1 MTFEIE
7 NHSDF
12 LSKALV
18 HASSCFEYVFYL
30 ENNGK
35 SYPNNAFPKVL
46 ALGNK
51 ILDIQNISVFEA
63 LKEGQNESSIPLF
76 VALSYDLKN
85 EIEELESNNND
96 YIHFPVAVILKPS
109 VVVYLSQNQVTIE
122 AEHINPAQFFN
133 EIIDLKKNKK
143 VQSFGEIKTRF
154 SKEEYLQTVK
164 NIQKDIQRGDIYE
177 LNFCMEYFIQK
188 ADIEPV
194 NLFLNLIKIS
204 PMPFS
209 AFVKAKDKFLLCA
222 SPERFLKK
230 SGEKLISQPIKGTS
244 RRGEN
249 EIDDKILK
257 QNLANSDK
265 EKAENVMIV
274 DLVRNDL
281 SHTAKDGSVVVEELC
296 KVYTFEQV
304 HQMISTV
311 SAIQSKNFHFT
322 ETIKNCFPM
331 GSMTGAPKVNAMKL
345 IEKYEKTKRGMFSGS
360 VGIIYPNQDFDLNV
374 VIRSIIYNSDN
385 QYLSFQVGSAITI
398 DAQPEKEWEECEIK
412 IAAIKQI
419 LK

>member
-1 MTFEIE
+1 
-7 NHSDF
+7 
-12 LSKALV
+12 
-18 HASSCFEYVFYL
+18 
-30 ENNGK
+30 
-35 SYPNNAFPKVL
+35 
-46 ALGNK
+46 
-51 ILDIQNISVFEA
+51 
-63 LKEGQNESSIPLF
+63 
-76 VALSYDLKN
+76 
-85 EIEELESNNND
+85 
-96 YIHFPVAVILKPS
+96 
-109 VVVYLSQNQVTIE
+109 
-122 AEHINPAQFFN
+122 
-133 EIIDLKKNKK
+133 
-143 VQSFGEIKTRF
+143 
-154 SKEEYLQTVK
+154 
-164 NIQKDIQRGDIYE
+164 
-177 LNFCMEYFIQK
+177 
-188 ADIEPV
+188 
-194 NLFLNLIKIS
+194 
-204 PMPFS
+204 
-209 AFVKAKDKFLLCA
+209 
-222 SPERFLKK
+222 
-230 SGEKLISQPIKGTS
+230 
-244 RRGEN
+244 
-249 EIDDKILK
+249 
-257 QNLANSDK
+257 
-265 EKAENVMIV
+265 MIV